1 MLITSLPHLP
11 FFWNNSTADMV
22 TVLSSLPLY
31 PRGDASI
38 LAADVAAVAAAVAAV
53 AASEVAADTTL
64 IDD

>member
-1 MLITSLPHLP
+1 
-11 FFWNNSTADMV
+11 MV